1 MTIKNNKIG
10 SRPVIEPDEKIIVN
24 PRIIISK
31 RGSNHVYERFESPRL
46 GDITLTIDDVFNS
59 HRYSL
64 VSTQAV
70 GSEGVIVRIIR
81 NYATADDKIYTI
93 ESGNPDLLNLYQH
106 TAGATVDD
114 FGTVSRE
121 SSITKTLAPS
131 DTEIQFRAVYVGPSN
146 GSVTRADLR
155 VMEGSAVLGTLTI
168 PLDTTPATTTGGV
181 IVTEEDGEYD
191 ISDRDFEY
199 KITASSF
206 HEAPGYLE
214 SLTNLFEVVP
224 TDEYTSDVEQGL
236 MDLGPPLPADS

>member
-1 MTIKNNKIG
+1 MSLT
-10 SRPVIEPDEKIIVN
+10 VIDT
-24 PRIIISK
+24 
-31 RGSNHVYERFESPRL
+31 HL
-46 GDITLTIDDVFNS
+46 
-59 HRYSL
+59 
-64 VSTQAV
+64 STQAV

-199 KITASSF
+199 KITASLF

-214 SLTNLFEVVP
+214 SLTKLFEVVP

>member
-1 MTIKNNKIG
+1 M
-10 SRPVIEPDEKIIVN
+10 
-24 PRIIISK
+24 
-31 RGSNHVYERFESPRL
+31 
-46 GDITLTIDDVFNS
+46 
-59 HRYSL
+59 
-64 VSTQAV
+64 
-70 GSEGVIVRIIR
+70 
-81 NYATADDKIYTI
+81 
-93 ESGNPDLLNLYQH
+93 
-106 TAGATVDD
+106 
-114 FGTVSRE
+114 
-121 SSITKTLAPS
+121 
-131 DTEIQFRAVYVGPSN
+131 
-146 GSVTRADLR
+146 
-155 VMEGSAVLGTLTI
+155 LGTLTI